1 MLNTKSLLALGLFAS
16 LLIGGL
22 SACVGGSVNGTTTDN
37 TTDTASGTPVAF
49 AQIQSIFAQ
58 RCNACHSTSPSY
70 GGFSA
75 PAGSLDFTQSAVIK
89 SSASRIQREVVNS
102 TSMPD
107 RNNITGMTDAERALV
122 GQWIEQGAKVE

>member
-1 MLNTKSLLALGLFAS
+1 MLNTKSLLALPLFAS

-22 SACVGGSVNGTTTDN
+22 SACVSGSVNGTTTG
-37 TTDTASGTPVAF
+37 TASGATVAF

-89 SSASRIQREVVNS
+89 SSASRILREAVNS

-107 RNNITGMTDAERALV
+107 RDNITGMTDAERALV
-122 GQWIEQGAKVE
+122 GQWIEQGAKTE